1 MSQAAK
7 EIHKKEKQIM
17 KKCGTKMN
25 GKDARSE
32 NLRIIKKQWLDKLRY
47 KKVKL
52 EKYIE
57 KGNRKK
63 YNIMFQQD

>member
-1 MSQAAK
+1 
-7 EIHKKEKQIM
+7 M
-17 KKCGTKMN
+17 KKCGTKIN